1 MTQNFTLTWHSYAS
15 HFQNIISELYTTGEL
30 SDVTLVCDDQVR
42 YKVHKFVLK
51 AYRFQ
56 KSTWRKDRF
65 KINNLSKGVNHTEL
79 KPILE
84 FIYFG

>member
-51 AYRFQ
+51 AYSSVFKNLLEEKIDS
-56 KSTWRKDRF
+56 KS
-65 KINNLSKGVNHTEL
+65 I
-79 KPILE
+79 
-84 FIYFG
+84 IYLRG